1 MKTKSIIENSLSML
15 AAFLMSVAPQQ
26 SFEYTPGAP
35 IVLSPKAKQCLHI
48 SIQESEADLI
58 RQTIAGDHLAYTTL
72 VRRYERMVFGLAFQ
86 MLGNREDAL
95 EVTQDAF
102 LKAFRFL
109 SGYRGESRFSTWLY
123 RIARTSAINYLRR
136 ARRDTIA
143 LDSPESPVRR
153 MSADAPNGFE
163 TMANSER
170 SALLLRAF
178 NMLLPDDGAV
188 LRLFYLQE
196 QSLEEICEIMDWS
209 MSNAKSRLCR
219 ARQRLRTVLVGR
231 FANEFADWI

>member
-1 MKTKSIIENSLSML
+1 ML

-26 SFEYTPGAP
+26 PASFVPGMP
-35 IVLSPKAKQCLHI
+35 IALSPKAHQRLRI
-48 SIQESEADLI
+48 SERDAESTLI
-58 RQTIAGDHLAYTTL
+58 RQTLEGDQMAYTTL
-72 VRRYERMVFGLAFQ
+72 VRRYERMVFSLALQ

-102 LKAFRFL
+102 LKAYRFL

-136 ARRDTIA
+136 SKISTVA
-143 LDSPESPVRR
+143 LDAPDSPVRL

-163 TMANSER
+163 SVVNTER
-170 SALLLRAF
+170 TALLLRAF
-178 NMLLPDDGAV
+178 NMLLPNDGTV
-188 LRLFYLQE
+188 LRLFYMQE
-196 QSLEEICEIMDWS
+196 QSLEEICEIMDWT

-219 ARQRLRTVLVGR
+219 ARQRLKAVLTEHFSG
-231 FANEFADWI
+231 EFADWL